1 MTDHGVEE
9 LAHMIRDARRMT
21 RSWHEFLDDVV
32 DDPKLAARLKRQP
45 R

>member
-1 MTDHGVEE
+1 
-9 LAHMIRDARRMT
+9 MIRNARRT
-21 RSWHEFLDDVV
+21 TKSWHEFLDNFV